1 MGMPSRQYNS
11 TIKKQC
17 TAKSYSFT
25 KSPYIF
31 LSFKFAVRGR
41 GKPLPYGVHG
51 QIMQE

>member
-1 MGMPSRQYNS
+1 MYGEIVFFYE
-11 TIKKQC
+11 I
-17 TAKSYSFT
+17 AVH
-25 KSPYIF
+25 F